1 MIQIIL
7 EGKGYNVHN
16 LGSNTSVTD
25 LKFLLEKSEFESIY
39 IYLCNRQCCTATV
52 KDNLNKTVKDL
63 ETINKLCN
71 QFNIILHIGG
81 PGTKYID
88 SKITFKYEKFN
99 YFSELDS

>member
-1 MIQIIL
+1 
-7 EGKGYNVHN
+7 
-16 LGSNTSVTD
+16 
-25 LKFLLEKSEFESIY
+25 
-39 IYLCNRQCCTATV
+39 
-52 KDNLNKTVKDL
+52 KDL

-71 QFNIILHIGG
+71 QFNIILHLGG